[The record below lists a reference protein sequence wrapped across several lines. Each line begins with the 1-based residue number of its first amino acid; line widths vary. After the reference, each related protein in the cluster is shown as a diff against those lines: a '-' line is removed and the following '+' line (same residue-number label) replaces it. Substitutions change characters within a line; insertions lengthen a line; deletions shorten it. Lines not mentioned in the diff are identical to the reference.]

1 MPQKT
6 KIPTVHGRD
15 INTGKVIQM
24 RQTQPLQMSLFGE
37 FSPESWRYS
46 NTIELFDAIPKYFS
60 SSTELGKERNKI
72 IKDKI
77 EKKERPDVFLP
88 TVTRT
93 FRHKTPGRKNTEQRY
108 IVKIRPARLEMEDGS
123 QQEFFPGQREQAVEA
138 ALRKIACRDG
148 GMFLNEQ
155 AGVSFTLNALNQELK
170 FYHKEKKHDDL
181 VMALKI
187 LAGTELTLTLDG
199 ESTPELQANILPI
212 LVRTNRDDYIEDPTS
227 KCYAQFNPLVTAS
240 INDISYRQFDY
251 ETYMSLKSAVARW
264 LFIRMAHNF
273 RQASAQQH
281 YSITAK
287 RVISDSYLANNR
299 EFRHRIGEIDK
310 AWDELKEKG
319 VVFDVDAKREIGPR
333 NTILDSKYTVCV
345 SQNFIDETV
354 FANTR
359 NQGLVTRL
367 ESYRET
373 A

>member
-148 GMFLNEQ
+148 GMFLN
-155 AGVSFTLNALNQELK
+155 
-170 FYHKEKKHDDL
+170 
-181 VMALKI
+181 
-187 LAGTELTLTLDG
+187 
-199 ESTPELQANILPI
+199 
-212 LVRTNRDDYIEDPTS
+212 
-227 KCYAQFNPLVTAS
+227 
-240 INDISYRQFDY
+240 
-251 ETYMSLKSAVARW
+251 
-264 LFIRMAHNF
+264 
-273 RQASAQQH
+273 
-281 YSITAK
+281 
-287 RVISDSYLANNR
+287 
-299 EFRHRIGEIDK
+299 
-310 AWDELKEKG
+310 
-319 VVFDVDAKREIGPR
+319 
-333 NTILDSKYTVCV
+333 
-345 SQNFIDETV
+345 
-354 FANTR
+354 
-359 NQGLVTRL
+359 
-367 ESYRET
+367 
-373 A
+373 